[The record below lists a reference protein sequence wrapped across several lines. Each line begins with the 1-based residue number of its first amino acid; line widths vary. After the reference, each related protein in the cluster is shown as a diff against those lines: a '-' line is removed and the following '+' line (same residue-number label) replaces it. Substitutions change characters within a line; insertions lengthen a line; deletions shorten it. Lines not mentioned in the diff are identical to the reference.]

1 MGKQIY
7 ADLNAVGEREEN
19 LKSLIADYQ
28 DQGADG
34 YYIYDFSKEEEG
46 I

>member
-28 DQGADG
+28 DQGAEG
-34 YYIYDFSKEEEG
+34 Y
-46 I
+46 